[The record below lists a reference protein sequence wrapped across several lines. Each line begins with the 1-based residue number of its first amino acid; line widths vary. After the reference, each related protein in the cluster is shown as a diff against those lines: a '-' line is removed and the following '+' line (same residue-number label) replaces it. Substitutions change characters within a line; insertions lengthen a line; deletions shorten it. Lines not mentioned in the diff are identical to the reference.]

1 VRSENQIPFVE
12 RLGNEFEAAAG
23 RHIASQRQQE
33 VRHGWK
39 WAIAVSA
46 FVTVLVV
53 VATVFSTSPAA
64 AGVQV
69 EQLGDEIVVRIV
81 DLETDPQSVEAAIAE
96 SGLDVRVASVPV
108 SPSLVGRFVSS
119 TGTDSAPDLTP
130 LDVDGDTFMGFV
142 ISDDFA
148 GTLELR
154 IGRKALPGEAYLAN
168 GSAFGPGEPL
178 ECSLLYGTKVAE
190 AVPMLARLGLDTRWQ
205 AVTEDSDGT
214 ALIEAD
220 PDSIRN
226 LYVTDAISLGPDKVL
241 IFAASEPESPFAS
254 GLGDVEPECP

>member
-1 VRSENQIPFVE
+1 MRSEQQIPFVE
-12 RLGNEFEAAAG
+12 RLGNELEAAAA
-23 RHIASQRQQE
+23 RHIASHRQQE

-39 WAIAVSA
+39 WAIAGSA

-53 VATVFSTSPAA
+53 LITVLSMSPAA

-69 EQLGDEIVVRIV
+69 EQLGDEILVRIV
-81 DLETDPQSVEAAIAE
+81 DLETDAQSVEAAIAE
-96 SGLDVRVASVPV
+96 TGLDVRVTPVPV

-119 TGTDSAPDLTP
+119 TGTNSAPDLTA
-130 LDVDGDTFMGFV
+130 LDVDGGTFMGFV
-142 ISDDFA
+142 ISADFA

-178 ECSLLYGTKVAE
+178 ECSHLYGTKVAE
-190 AVPMLARLGLDTRWQ
+190 AIPILAQLGLDSRWQ

-220 PDSIRN
+220 PDSIRD
-226 LYVTDAISLGPDKVL
+226 LYVTDAISLGPDEVL
-241 IFAASEPESPFAS
+241 IFAASKPESPFAS
-254 GLGDVEPECP
+254 GLGDIESDCP